1 MIRIIALDHDPS
13 RRKPSERMNMIY
25 LKKGRACLAPITG
38 SHLSEHALG
47 VALLILGG
55 CTGVID
61 RCTKGLDPIPASYGS
76 RP

>member
-1 MIRIIALDHDPS
+1 MIRII
-13 RRKPSERMNMIY
+13 
-25 LKKGRACLAPITG
+25 
-38 SHLSEHALG
+38 ALG

-61 RCTKGLDPIPASYGS
+61 RCTKGLDRMPASYGA